1 VAKITERT
9 YYPTLIE
16 IIKQHGG
23 TGVSEVTYNSE
34 PDIIF
39 ELLDRKW
46 ILGLKLGETIPI
58 LKSAFIQY
66 HRHKDE
72 SKIDHG
78 ILLFLPEEAR
88 SVKPSEAEIVK
99 AVNEKKCTCLIDTP
113 DIKDELRSI
122 TFPQLLVKIEQE
134 IFPKLR
140 RRERKEYPL
149 NTVILLLQQHVSETM
164 QNIRL
169 TSKEMLRVITDK
181 KLLSE
186 IGNLEKN
193 ESEDIS
199 RFLASYIVLSQ
210 ILFLRLFSRTSPGV
224 LPKMEKKITHH
235 WLRTAFSRVL
245 DINYRPIFSL
255 DVLDAIPESYIQD
268 TFDLIWG
275 LEIERIRYELPG
287 RLFHE
292 LMPKTIRKM
301 LAAFYTRPQAADVLA
316 RLTVRNGGDLVYDC
330 ACGSGTILVSAYRRK
345 LELYQEEGHTGN
357 PHKRFCEEEIFGSDI
372 MPFAVHLTS
381 ANLASMDP
389 STTIEATEIIQGDS
403 LSLSKGYR
411 YPTGVQVTLFPAA
424 RRGYSMK
431 GEMHDV
437 KLKKV
442 DVVLMNPPFT
452 KVERGIRKYVDMER
466 FGAICGNE
474 VGLWGHFIAL
484 ADEFLKD
491 EGTFG
496 GVIPIS
502 ILRGRESEKI
512 REFVFSHWTILYVLK
527 ATFNYGFSEWSEYR
541 DILLIAKKGKPP
553 KGHTVKFALV
563 KKDLRKMTKE
573 DVAYIGN
580 QLEASDNLRTGE
592 LDIQSFPVE
601 ELQMRFANLMWFC
614 GVTDMRRRDKLVSFI
629 DRFSHALMP
638 PPDDYFRE
646 GYRPVP
652 KGVSSFMF
660 LTRALDP
667 CRTEEAFLFFDPA
680 DEDRDVVKAKSA
692 MHVQYNIE
700 KTALTPSLRTG
711 VGIKTLDIT
720 GKLDYISHTPYR
732 EYERVKKAS
741 GFKKPKEFCWK
752 NYWSTVGRELN
763 EVNTKIVTLHRINPY
778 SPSTNL
784 LAFFSETPFSA
795 SNVLNIVKENDD
807 ETAKAF
813 CVLINSIV
821 FLSQFFLLKEETT
834 GRYINIRFY
843 DFYQMRIFPER
854 QRIKDLASVFTR
866 FADRQFPSLREQL
879 DQNFDT
885 RYDAFWLQI
894 KKKQKTLFNPED
906 VVSPSKV
913 RLEFDMA
920 VCDALDVP
928 VTKEELC
935 DLYKVIV
942 EEMIITRGLARD

>member
-1 VAKITERT
+1 MAVKITERT
-9 YYPTLIE
+9 FYPVLIE
-16 IIKQHGG
+16 IIKRHGG
-23 TGVSEVTYNSE
+23 TGISEVKYNSE

-46 ILGLKLGETIPI
+46 ILGVKLGETIPI

-88 SVKPSEAEIVK
+88 SIKPSESEILK
-99 AVNEKKCTCLIDTP
+99 AVSEKKCTCLIDTP
-113 DIKDELRSI
+113 DIKEELRAI

-134 IFPKLR
+134 IFPRLK

-149 NTVILLLQQHVSETM
+149 STVILLLQQHVSETM
-164 QNIRL
+164 QNIKL
-169 TSKEMLRVITDK
+169 TDKEMLRVITDK

-193 ESEDIS
+193 ESVDIA

-210 ILFLRLFSRTSPGV
+210 ILFLRLFSRTRPDI
-224 LPKMEKKITHH
+224 LPKMERKITHH
-235 WLRTAFSRVL
+235 WLRTAFGHVL

-255 DVLDAIPESYIQD
+255 DVLDAVPESYIQD

-292 LMPKTIRKM
+292 LMPKAIRKM
-301 LAAFYTRPQAADVLA
+301 LAAFYTRPQAADILA
-316 RLTVRNGGDLVYDC
+316 RLTVGNSSDLVFDP
-330 ACGSGTILVSAYRRK
+330 ACGSGTILVSAYKHK
-345 LELYQEEGHTGN
+345 LELYQEEGCAGN

-389 STTIEATEIIQGDS
+389 SATIETTEIIQGDS

-411 YPTGVQVTLFPAA
+411 YPTGVQVTLFPAVG
-424 RRGYSMK
+424 RGYSMK
-431 GEMHDV
+431 GETRDV
-437 KLKKV
+437 KLEKV
-442 DVVLMNPPFT
+442 DVILMNPPFT

-491 EGTFG
+491 RGTFG

-512 REFVFSHWTILYVLK
+512 RKFVFSHWTILYVLK

-541 DILLIAKKGKPP
+541 DVLLIAKKGKPP
-553 KGHTVKFALV
+553 KGHAVKFALV
-563 KKDLRKMTKE
+563 KKDLRKISHE

-580 QLEASDNLRTGE
+580 QLEANDNLRTSE

-601 ELQMRFANLMWFC
+601 ELLERFANLMWFC
-614 GVTDMRRRDKLVSFI
+614 GVTDLKHRDKLVSFI
-629 DRFSHALMP
+629 DRFSHVLTP

-680 DEDRDVVKAKSA
+680 DETSGVVEAKSA
-692 MHVQYNIE
+692 MQVKYEIE
-700 KTALTPSLRTG
+700 KTALIPSLRTG
-711 VGIKTLDIT
+711 VGIKTLDIS
-720 GKLDYISHTPYR
+720 GKLDFVAQMPYK
-732 EYERVKKAS
+732 EFERVKRAS
-741 GFKKPKEFCWK
+741 GFKKPKDFDWK
-752 NYWSTVGRELN
+752 SFWLNVTRELS
-763 EVNTKIVTLHRINPY
+763 EVKTKIVTLRRINPY
-778 SPSTNL
+778 SPNTHL
-784 LAFFSETPFSA
+784 TAFFSKEPFST
-795 SNVLNIVKENDD
+795 SNVLNVVKEDK
-807 ETAKAF
+807 EQIAKPSVHSSTQSCF
-813 CVLINSIV
+813 SHNFSY
-821 FLSQFFLLKEETT
+821 SKK
-834 GRYINIRFY
+834 
-843 DFYQMRIFPER
+843 R
-854 QRIKDLASVFTR
+854 QRG
-866 FADRQFPSLREQL
+866 
-879 DQNFDT
+879 DT
-885 RYDAFWLQI
+885 SISDSTISMR
-894 KKKQKTLFNPED
+894 
-906 VVSPSKV
+906 
-913 RLEFDMA
+913 
-920 VCDALDVP
+920 
-928 VTKEELC
+928 
-935 DLYKVIV
+935 
-942 EEMIITRGLARD
+942 